1 MIQQSIGRLVEGHE
15 LSAAEVDG
23 SLEEIISG
31 RATSAQV
38 AGFLVALRGKGE
50 TADELAAFASTFR
63 RHSLKIHPVVSGRL
77 VDTCGTGGDGAGTF
91 NVSTVSAIVASGAGV
106 YIAKH
111 GNRSVT
117 GKCGS
122 ADLLESLGFNLG
134 VEPARVKD
142 SIEQV
147 GIGFMFAPT
156 FHPAMKQ
163 VIPVRREL
171 GIRTIFNLMGPLMNP
186 AGADSQLLG
195 VYSPPLTAKVAHAL
209 LKLGTKEAI
218 VVHALEG
225 MDEISVTGKTLV
237 SWLRDGQIT
246 SHEYAPRDFAMGS
259 SQGAALGVSSPEE
272 SARVTLDILGGADR
286 AAGRVDMVLAN
297 AAAAI
302 ILAGL
307 AGSFAEAV
315 PIARRS
321 IESGAAQRKL
331 EGLIRMS
338 GGSMERLEKHAAS
351 Q

>member
-1 MIQQSIGRLVEGHE
+1 MIQQSIVRLVDGHE
-15 LSAAEVDG
+15 LSTAEVEG

-31 RATSAQV
+31 KATQAQV
-38 AGFLVALRGKGE
+38 AGFLVALKGKGE
-50 TADELAAFASTFR
+50 TADELAAFATTFR
-63 RHSLKIHPVVSGRL
+63 RHGLQIRPVLHGRL

-91 NVSTVSAIVASGAGV
+91 NISTVSAIVASGAGV

-117 GKCGS
+117 GKSGS
-122 ADLLESLGFNLG
+122 ADLLEGLGFNLSM
-134 VEPARVKD
+134 EPGRVKE
-142 SIEQV
+142 SIEQI

-163 VIPVRREL
+163 VGAVRREL

-195 VYSPPLTAKVAHAL
+195 VYSTSLSSKVAQAL
-209 LKLGTKEAI
+209 QKLGTREAM

-225 MDEISVTGKTLV
+225 MDEISVSGETLV

-246 SHEYAPRDFAMGS
+246 TRGYSPGDFSMVRS
-259 SQGAALGVSSPEE
+259 SGVDLRISSVEE
-272 SARVTLDILGGADR
+272 SAKVALDILGGDEKAP
-286 AAGRVDMVLAN
+286 GKVDLVVVN

-302 ILAGL
+302 VLAGL

-315 PIARRS
+315 PLARRS
-321 IESGAAQRKL
+321 LESGAAQKKL

-338 GGSMERLEKHAAS
+338 GGSMERMENHAAA